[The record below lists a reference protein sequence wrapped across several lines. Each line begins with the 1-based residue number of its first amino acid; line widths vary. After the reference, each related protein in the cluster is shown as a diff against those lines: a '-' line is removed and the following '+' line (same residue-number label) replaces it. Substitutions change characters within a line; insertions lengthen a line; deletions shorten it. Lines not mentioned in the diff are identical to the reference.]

1 MMVTTSSPL
10 PLITVLLSRALG
22 DTDVLSLP
30 VLASELQAADEPE
43 LAPEYDP
50 YPPPS
55 SDPRM
60 DIPDDPEE
68 LSPVPVDVDGVVV
81 VVVAGA
87 VCVV

>member
-10 PLITVLLSRALG
+10 PLITVLLARALG

-43 LAPEYDP
+43 LAPEYEL
-50 YPPPS
+50 YPPPR
-55 SDPRM
+55 SDPKM

-81 VVVAGA
+81 VVVAG
-87 VCVV
+87 VD